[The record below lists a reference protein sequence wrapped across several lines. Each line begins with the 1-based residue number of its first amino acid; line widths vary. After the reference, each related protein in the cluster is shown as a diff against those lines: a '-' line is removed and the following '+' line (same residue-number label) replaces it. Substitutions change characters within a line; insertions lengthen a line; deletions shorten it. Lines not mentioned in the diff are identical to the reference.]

1 MASDN
6 RNQDKVKIREGE
18 WNNYSCFLFLISI
31 AQNPSLSGALW
42 LILVFSV
49 CIGQFVER
57 DQGSFYY
64 PRELVSHGSVPWG
77 LKPGYRVTEP
87 CQVSLDRK
95 PLSAGPGDSFLWVIK
110 CDVSRVFL
118 FCDFFSYWWHN
129 MQTDKTWSANV
140 FYRYLLICRVFKF
153 VKKSLDGDL
162 WIIARV
168 SSCLL
173 SLEPGNVLW
182 INRWMYPVLSCLTVH
197 NHTG

>member
-31 AQNPSLSGALW
+31 AQNPLCLVPCDSYWYFRFAWDSLSN
-42 LILVFSV
+42 
-49 CIGQFVER
+49 ETK
-57 DQGSFYY
+57 GSFYY
-64 PRELVSHGSVPWG
+64 SRVLESHGSVPLG

-95 PLSAGPGDSFLWVIK
+95 PLSAGPGDSFFVGHKVRCLTGFLVLW
-110 CDVSRVFL
+110 F
-118 FCDFFSYWWHN
+118 FFSYWWHN

-140 FYRYLLICRVFKF
+140 FDRYLSICRVFKF

-168 SSCLL
+168 SSYLL
-173 SLEPGNVLW
+173 FLEPGNVLW
-182 INRWMYPVLSCLTVH
+182 INRWMYPVLF
-197 NHTG
+197 NGP

>member
-6 RNQDKVKIREGE
+6 RNQDKVKLREGE

-49 CIGQFVER
+49 CMGQFVER

-64 PRELVSHGSVPWG
+64 PRVLESHGSVPLG

-95 PLSAGPGDSFLWVIK
+95 PLSAGPGDSFFVGHKVRCLTGFLVLWFFFLIDDITCKQTKHDQQIICQMCFTVIYQYAV
-110 CDVSRVFL
+110 C
-118 FCDFFSYWWHN
+118 
-129 MQTDKTWSANV
+129 
-140 FYRYLLICRVFKF
+140 
-153 VKKSLDGDL
+153 
-162 WIIARV
+162 
-168 SSCLL
+168 L
-173 SLEPGNVLW
+173 SL
-182 INRWMYPVLSCLTVH
+182 
-197 NHTG
+197 

>member
-49 CIGQFVER
+49 CMGQFVER

-64 PRELVSHGSVPWG
+64 PRELESHGSVPWG

-118 FCDFFSYWWHN
+118 FCDFF
-129 MQTDKTWSANV
+129 
-140 FYRYLLICRVFKF
+140 LLIDDITCKQTKHDQQMCFTVLYQYA
-153 VKKSLDGDL
+153 V
-162 WIIARV
+162 
-168 SSCLL
+168 CL
-173 SLEPGNVLW
+173 SL
-182 INRWMYPVLSCLTVH
+182 
-197 NHTG
+197 

>member
-49 CIGQFVER
+49 CMGQFVER

-64 PRELVSHGSVPWG
+64 PRVLESHGSVPLG

-87 CQVSLDRK
+87 CQVRLDRK
-95 PLSAGPGDSFLWVIK
+95 PLSAGPGDSFFVGHKVRCLTGFLVLW
-110 CDVSRVFL
+110 F
-118 FCDFFSYWWHN
+118 FFSYWWHN
-129 MQTDKTWSANV
+129 MQTVWQTQHDQQMCFTVLYQYAV
-140 FYRYLLICRVFKF
+140 C
-153 VKKSLDGDL
+153 
-162 WIIARV
+162 
-168 SSCLL
+168 L
-173 SLEPGNVLW
+173 SL
-182 INRWMYPVLSCLTVH
+182 
-197 NHTG
+197 

>member
-1 MASDN
+1 MASEN

-49 CIGQFVER
+49 CMGQFVER
-57 DQGSFYY
+57 DQGQFLLS
-64 PRELVSHGSVPWG
+64 PGIRIPWVGTLGSEA
-77 LKPGYRVTEP
+77 GYRVTEP

-118 FCDFFSYWWHN
+118 FCDVFFSYWWHN
-129 MQTDKTWSANV
+129 TQTVWQTQRDQQ
-140 FYRYLLICRVFKF
+140 ICVLPFSINMPC
-153 VKKSLDGDL
+153 VKVCKEISWWRLMNYCTCF
-162 WIIARV
+162 I
-168 SSCLL
+168 
-173 SLEPGNVLW
+173 
-182 INRWMYPVLSCLTVH
+182 MLTVPWTRKCLM
-197 NHTG
+197 N